1 LRTEEEKLA
10 AVKVEADGEVRV
22 EKGAGVDVVP
32 VLGRALLWEVLEG
45 GVQRPARGGGVVDVQ
60 GDVLGSQAARAF
72 HLQLDSE
79 GLVPEV
85 DDKVVEPTT
94 AEVDEGAAPTEVE
107 EKRVVADLRPEKPA
121 FTDLALREVGA
132 VDAVALKATGATT
145 EEATTDAIPAEMLE

>member
-1 LRTEEEKLA
+1 VTNSELAEEVYPIA
-10 AVKVEADGEVRV
+10 ATMSASEQREEAAGLEADKKTV
-22 EKGAGVDVVP
+22 ELEP
-32 VLGRALLWEVLEG
+32 VSAL
-45 GVQRPARGGGVVDVQ
+45 ADAVVDVQ
-60 GDVLGSQAARAF
+60 GDVLGSQAVRAF

>member
-1 LRTEEEKLA
+1 VTNSELAEEVYPIA
-10 AVKVEADGEVRV
+10 ATTSASEQREEAAGLEADKKTV
-22 EKGAGVDVVP
+22 ELEP
-32 VLGRALLWEVLEG
+32 VSAL
-45 GVQRPARGGGVVDVQ
+45 ADAVVDVQ
-60 GDVLGSQAARAF
+60 GDVLGSQAVRAF